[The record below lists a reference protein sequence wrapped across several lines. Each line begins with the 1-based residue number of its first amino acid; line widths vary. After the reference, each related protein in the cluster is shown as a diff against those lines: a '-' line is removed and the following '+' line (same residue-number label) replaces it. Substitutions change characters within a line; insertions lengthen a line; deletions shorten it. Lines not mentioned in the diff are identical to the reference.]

1 MLKEIWRK
9 IWEEVRCKGRKKWI
23 LIWTTINDFRLIKII
38 FFDYYCL
45 RSFKVWNMPVQIG
58 GLLVNLSGYRCQISR
73 EYQRPDSCNKNI
85 DLTGW
90 VRMASW
96 NDDIRCCYGGK
107 CCKRY
112 SNRQVDTCSYPSYI
126 GHYQGIPY
134 VVCWSTVT
142 HKERPIDHICEVC
155 HGNNGSLMSSV

>member
-1 MLKEIWRK
+1 MKYGICPLNWRFIGELELVLFCTQDEK
-9 IWEEVRCKGRKKWI
+9 LHEVQKCCREGH
-23 LIWTTINDFRLIKII
+23 
-38 FFDYYCL
+38 
-45 RSFKVWNMPVQIG
+45 
-58 GLLVNLSGYRCQISR
+58 GYRCQISR
-73 EYQRPDSCNKNI
+73 EYQRPGSCNTNI

-90 VRMASW
+90 VRMASC
-96 NDDIRCCYGGK
+96 NDGIRCCYGGK

-112 SNRQVDTCSYPSYI
+112 SNREVDTCSYPSYI

-155 HGNNGSLMSSV
+155 HGNNGSLMSSVQVCGVHDLRVV

>member
-1 MLKEIWRK
+1 M
-9 IWEEVRCKGRKKWI
+9 
-23 LIWTTINDFRLIKII
+23 
-38 FFDYYCL
+38 
-45 RSFKVWNMPVQIG
+45 
-58 GLLVNLSGYRCQISR
+58 NLSLFYFVHKTRNDMKYRNVAERVTVTEWCQISR
-73 EYQRPDSCNKNI
+73 EYQRPGSCNTNI

-90 VRMASW
+90 VRMASC
-96 NDDIRCCYGGK
+96 NDGIRCCYGGK

-134 VVCWSTVT
+134 VVCLSTVT

-155 HGNNGSLMSSV
+155 HGNNGSLMSSVQVCGVHDLRVV